1 MKLVNMNE
9 LLNANINFAIV
20 EKDVA
25 FDSTGELIGYSEV
38 GAGYRSDDRVEM
50 EFRALCDTAELSDDA
65 IRVSESRIVEVNS
78 GLTLAEM
85 HQNALAAAKSRE
97 VKAALEGRESW
108 KPKATIDASK
118 MCWERVEEYGEG
130 RWAHV
135 ADADKAEKLAKVN
148 LYHRLDVTKRPWGEM
163 QEMTKWRKDR
173 WARLLK
179 FVDGCYCPKKLRWLQ
194 DQAWKRYLKGVKSCF
209 ASKDWYSQYLTKFE
223 MNELSSIIS
232 DKRKAIFGGLKAPR
246 DLSKVE
252 LTKPR
257 KSRAKRKHSGVHL
270 ATHTGFVGKL
280 EFPQEAEPTPV
291 RRRTMYQP

>member
-20 EKDVA
+20 EKDVE
-25 FDSTGELIGYSEV
+25 FDKDGELIGYSEV
-38 GAGYRSDDRVEM
+38 GAGYRGDDRVEM
-50 EFRALCDTAELSDDA
+50 AFRALCDTAELSDDA

-85 HQNALAAAKSRE
+85 HQRANAAAKARE
-97 VKAALEGRESW
+97 VDAALKGLKTW
-108 KPKATIDASK
+108 KRKATIDPGK
-118 MCWERVEEYGEG
+118 MCWQRVEEYGEG
-130 RWAHV
+130 RWAHI
-135 ADADKAEKLAKVN
+135 ADADKAEKTAKIN
-148 LYHRLDVTKRPWGEM
+148 LYHRLDVKKRPWGEM
-163 QEMTKWRKDR
+163 QEMTKWRKAR
-173 WARLLK
+173 WARLMK
-179 FVDGCYCPKKLRWLQ
+179 FLDDCYCTKTLRHLQ
-194 DQAWKRYLKGVKSCF
+194 NRAWQRYLQGVKSCF

-223 MNELSSIIS
+223 MNDLSQLIS
-232 DKRKAIFGGLKAPR
+232 QKRKAIFGGLKAPR

-270 ATHTGFVGKL
+270 ATHTGFSGTL